1 MTLTAVSA
9 PQAPDRPH
17 RRHGAARASA
27 RRPTP
32 RVLRTYLVV
41 LSLLRAVLTAVATGL
56 VVARQDA
63 VHRASTVTEP
73 LLVDAQTLYVALSD
87 ADTTA
92 AGALLPGRI
101 PPPHLL
107 SRYRQDVAT
116 AAAAVDAARS
126 LAGDEPTLTGPLR
139 TLAVGLP
146 FYTATVDHAAAE
158 NRMGFPVAGAYQGEA
173 SAYMRAT
180 LLPAAQTLYSREL
193 SELTDTQGSA
203 ARGWPV
209 VLAAALFCATIAVLV
224 VAQLWVRRRFH
235 RSVNLGLAVATV
247 AVLVGAVWLTVAL
260 RDESSAL
267 DRVAA
272 DGTAP
277 LTAYS
282 QARIDLLAADA
293 DDELTLLTH
302 ESVPAYQADYTTV
315 WARFTASVQP
325 FADARLA
332 DDRGAL
338 EDVHQQIRALVASNS
353 YPKAIALA
361 TDPAGTLVASLPQ
374 ASSDLDA
381 DLATGV
387 SSAQHRFTTAIGDAA
402 RSLRALAVGVV
413 LLGLAAW
420 VALTLGVRSRM
431 REFR

>member
-1 MTLTAVSA
+1 MTLTATGA

-17 RRHGAARASA
+17 REPDAPAASA

-32 RVLRTYLVV
+32 QVLRTYAVALSV
-41 LSLLRAVLTAVATGL
+41 LLTALTAVAAGL
-56 VVARQDA
+56 VLAREDA
-63 VHRASTVTEP
+63 VHRSGTVTEP

-101 PPPHLL
+101 APPHLL
-107 SRYRQDVAT
+107 TRYRQDVAT

-126 LAGDEPTLTGPLR
+126 LAGDDPALTGPLR

-146 FYTATVDHAAAE
+146 FYTATVDRAAAE

-173 SAYMRAT
+173 STYMHAT
-180 LLPAAQTLYSREL
+180 LLPAAQTVYSQELAEL
-193 SELTDTQGSA
+193 SSA
-203 ARGWPV
+203 QRSASRGWPV
-209 VLAAALFCATIAVLV
+209 GLAASLLVATVVVLV

-235 RSVNLGLAVATV
+235 RSVNVGLAVATV
-247 AVLVGAVWLTVAL
+247 AVLVGACWLTVAL
-260 RDESSAL
+260 RDESRAL
-267 DRVAA
+267 DQVAA

-282 QARIDLLAADA
+282 QARIDMLAADA

-302 ESVPAYQADYTTV
+302 ESVPAYQADYAKV
-315 WARFTASVQP
+315 WARFTASVQS
-325 FADARLA
+325 FRDTRLS

-338 EDVHQQIRALVASNS
+338 EDVHRQIRAMVASNG
-353 YPKAIALA
+353 YPRAIALA
-361 TDPAGTLVASLPQ
+361 TDPDGTLVASLPQ
-374 ASSDLDA
+374 ASAELDA
-381 DLATGV
+381 DLSAGVAT
-387 SSAQHRFTTAIGDAA
+387 AEHRFTTAIGDAA
-402 RSLRALAVGVV
+402 HSLRGLAFVV
-413 LLGLAAW
+413 ALLGLAAW
-420 VALTLGVRSRM
+420 LSLMLGLRPRM